1 MALINGRGQIGTC
14 LSRYKSKTR
23 NYDIYHTWNFLDKS
37 YKTQKEEFKKLKNF
51 LDSHDGKKKI
61 VFISTKIKSKSYYYK
76 FKIKAEKLI
85 KKNSS
90 NNLIIRLPSLI
101 GKGIFDKLAKQL
113 VKPFGIIEFV
123 SIEEACNFI
132 VKSLKK
138 EGTLICEGWKVS
150 AKNILE
156 IMLLTK
162 NCGS

>member
-1 MALINGRGQIGTC
+1 MPLINGRGQVGSC
-14 LSRYKSKTR
+14 LSKYHKKIK

-37 YKTQKEEFKKLKNF
+37 YKTQKQEFTKLKNF
-51 LDSHDGKKKI
+51 LDSHDGKRKI
-61 VFISTKIKSKSYYYK
+61 IFISTKIKSKSHYYK

-101 GKGIFDKLAKQL
+101 GKGIFDKLSKKL

-123 SIEEACNFI
+123 SIEEACDFI

-138 EGTLICEGWKVS
+138 EGVLICDGWKVS
-150 AKNILE
+150 AENLSKIMSLKKN
-156 IMLLTK
+156 
-162 NCGS
+162 SDS